1 MKKCG
6 PCDERQGSSGCSIEN
21 KYQETVQV
29 SYSKP
34 GMSNLFYII
43 GDIQPA
49 LILSKLKEWNYMTDI

>member
-1 MKKCG
+1 MKTCG
-6 PCDERQGSSGCSIEN
+6 PCDERQGSSIES

>member
-1 MKKCG
+1 MKTCG

>member
-1 MKKCG
+1 MKTCG
-6 PCDERQGSSGCSIEN
+6 PCDERQGSSIEN

-49 LILSKLKEWNYMTDI
+49 LVLSKLKEWNYMTDI